1 MNTRNSYKQTNKR
14 VLNIMI
20 FFGVIVALVVS
31 NVLFTMITQEHFRS
45 GKNIVAY
52 SKDSNY
58 VKEKIVANRGSIY
71 DRNKE
76 VIAQDIDAYDL
87 VAVISENR
95 VNASDEPAY
104 VKDIKETSEA
114 LAPILKVEASKLEP
128 FLSNARKKGLYQTEL
143 GSYGKT
149 LSAQQK
155 EDIEALK
162 LPGIEFTKST
172 DRVYPVGVF
181 ASQLIGYAQYNY
193 DDERISGVTGIEQ
206 IYDKELSGKD
216 GLLAYLKDSDG
227 DYLPKT
233 KKYLETAE
241 NGKDIYL
248 TIDKNVQSTL
258 EKALQ
263 DTMENNSARAA
274 WGVVMEAKTGKIL
287 AQAGYPTY
295 DLNTR
300 EKIDNAYNTPSQIS
314 FECGS
319 VIKPFVYAGA
329 MEEGVYNG
337 QALFNSKQV
346 SVGLDANGNIVQVPV
361 GSSNAFINVND
372 AMGRDYGTIT
382 YDEGLI
388 RSTNTAMVNLLTTTY
403 NVDTNIEYLKKFGFF
418 EEVGIDGMGESAG
431 ELNTAYPS
439 DKIVLG
445 FGQGSKV
452 TSYQLLQGYSA
463 LFGDGT
469 MVKPYVIDKIV
480 NPNTGKTEYK
490 GKTQRSEQIVS
501 KETTAQLQQ
510 LMKRIVSEPYGTA
523 HHYAMSDVTMMAKTG
538 TGEIGVPGGYSR
550 SIFTSSIMAAA
561 PADNPEII
569 VYYAFEGTNI
579 TTYNTSY
586 FQDIVREGLLAVDG
600 YGKAS
605 ENNTNNSTVAN
616 FNVFEMPQLVNHSLD
631 YAKEKLATHTSNI
644 VLIGDGSTI
653 ISQYPNSSTKTI
665 SSQKVFLLSDGSN
678 ITMPNMSGWTRKD
691 VLMFS
696 KLSGINISVNGSG
709 GVVSQSVAPNTVVSE
724 DVKISVE
731 LK

>member
-1 MNTRNSYKQTNKR
+1 
-14 VLNIMI
+14 MI

-31 NVLFTMITQEHFRS
+31 NVLFTMVTHEHFRS
-45 GKNIVAY
+45 GKDIRAY

-58 VKEKIVANRGSIY
+58 VKEEIVANRGSIY

-87 VAVISENR
+87 VAIVDKNR
-95 VNASDEPAY
+95 VNASDNAAY
-104 VKDIKETSEA
+104 VKDIKGTCEA
-114 LAPILKVEASKLEP
+114 LAPILNVEADKLEP
-128 FLSNARKKGLYQTEL
+128 FLLDAQKKGLYQTEF
-143 GSYGKT
+143 SQYGKT
-149 LSAQQK
+149 LTAQQK
-155 EDIEALK
+155 EDIEK
-162 LPGIEFTKST
+162 LGLSGIEFKCST

-181 ASQLIGYAQYNY
+181 ASQLVGFAQYNY
-193 DDERISGVTGIEQ
+193 DQEKIMGVTGIEQ
-206 IYDKELSGKD
+206 IYDEQLSGKN
-216 GLLAYLKDSDG
+216 GEVAYLKDSDG

-233 KKYLETAE
+233 KKYLKTAE

-263 DTMENNSARAA
+263 DTMESNKAQAA

-295 DLNTR
+295 DLNKR
-300 EKIDNAYNTPSQIS
+300 DKIDNEYNTPSQTA
-314 FECGS
+314 FEPGS

-337 QALFNSKQV
+337 QATFRSKQA
-346 SVGLDANGNIVQVPV
+346 SVALDANGNIVQVAP
-361 GSSNAFINVND
+361 GSPNSIITVND
-372 AMGRDYGTIT
+372 ALGKDYGVIN

-403 NVDTNIEYLKKFGFF
+403 NVDKNIEYMKKFGFF
-418 EEVGIDGMGESAG
+418 EKVGIDGMYEASGV
-431 ELNTAYPS
+431 LNTNYPS
-439 DKIVLG
+439 DKITLG
-445 FGQGSKV
+445 FGQSSTV

-469 MVKPYVIDKIV
+469 MVKPYVVDKIV
-480 NPNTGKTEYK
+480 NPNTGETEYK
-490 GKTQRSEQIVS
+490 GKTERSEQIVS
-501 KETTAQLQQ
+501 PQTTAQLQA

-523 HHYAMSDVTMMAKTG
+523 HHYAMNDVQLMAKTG
-538 TGEIGVPGGYSR
+538 TGEISIDGAYSR

-569 VYYAFEGTNI
+569 VYYAFQSSNI
-579 TTYNTSY
+579 SSYNTSY
-586 FQDIVREGLLAVDG
+586 FQDVVREGLLAVDG

-605 ENNTNNSTVAN
+605 ENTTTSAPVAN
-616 FNVFEMPQLVNHSLD
+616 FKVFEMPQLVNHSIT
-631 YAKEKLATHTSNI
+631 YAKEKLEAHTNN
-644 VLIGDGSTI
+644 VVYIGDGNTV
-653 ISQYPNSSTKTI
+653 ISQYPNSTNQTI
-665 SSQKVFLLSDGSN
+665 SSQKVFLLTDGSN

-691 VLMFS
+691 VQMFA
-696 KLSGINISVNGSG
+696 KLTGINITINGSG
-709 GVVSQSVAPNTVVSE
+709 SVNTQSVPANTTINE
-724 DVKISVE
+724 DSKITVE